1 MIWTVPNKYFIKWR
15 KPSWQKVK
23 TKIGYKL
30 FEMDFQKIKYSEQE
44 EGDLI

>member
-1 MIWTVPNKYFIKWR
+1 MA
-15 KPSWQKVK
+15 KVK

-30 FEMDFQKIKYSEQE
+30 FEMDFQKIKYSERE